1 MNLNKAIYVVTC
13 GLSVGIN
20 HLADAQ
26 SVTEC
31 SKSGQ
36 QIIALEP
43 YSENTKSYANGKTKI
58 TLVDTEADRAWLMLQ
73 VTSPPLQQSG
83 APTCQLISFDDYIG
97 FEQVLMADLVAL
109 YDPAVGLMFD
119 IPVITPEVSN
129 KWTRLQFD
137 LNQAT
142 GKLDAMFVGFVG
154 VN

>member
-1 MNLNKAIYVVTC
+1 MNFIKATFIVAL
-13 GLSVGIN
+13 GLSIGIN
-20 HLADAQ
+20 HLANAQ
-26 SVTEC
+26 SVRDC

-36 QIIALEP
+36 RTVMVEP
-43 YSENTKSYANGKTKI
+43 YSENTKSYSNGKTNV
-58 TLVDTEADRAWLMLQ
+58 TLVDTGADRAWLMLQ

-97 FEQVLMADLVAL
+97 FEKVLMVDLQAL

-142 GKLDAMFVGFVG
+142 GKLDAMFIGFVG